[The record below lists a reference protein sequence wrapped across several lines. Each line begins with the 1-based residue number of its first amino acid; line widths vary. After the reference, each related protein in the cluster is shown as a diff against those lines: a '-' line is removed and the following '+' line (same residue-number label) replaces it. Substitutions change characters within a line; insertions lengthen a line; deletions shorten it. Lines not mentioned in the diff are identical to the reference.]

1 MIATGLTFLFGVL
14 VTLLAAILVMPL
26 VWRKAQSLARRDF
39 EATIPTSANEIRAGY
54 DRVRAEAAMSVRR
67 QEILAARA
75 NEKSAR
81 TQAELGRGT
90 VENVE
95 LLKRVRGLTA
105 TIEQRD
111 SEIASL
117 SAEAARLS
125 AEHETLST
133 QLAAVKAEAATTAEE
148 LAALADRFDELSE
161 IAEERKIQLIAAEA
175 KLDRFAD
182 DGRATQRGER
192 EAQSAIDRLHDE
204 VTSAQ
209 RSSAEEKAAT
219 AALRVKLDAKIGELA
234 DRDDEIAGLK
244 QQIADAATKD
254 ADVAAAAAALP
265 QTAGSGSAGQ
275 RLRAALERQNGR
287 ADVTSASPAE
297 IGDAISDLAAR
308 VIRMVAVSEGP
319 TSPLAP
325 LMKAETAVARPGP
338 RTLAERVASLTDAEA
353 RGAAASAQPEPARP
367 A

>member
-1 MIATGLTFLFGVL
+1 MIATVLTFLFGVL
-14 VTLLAAILVMPL
+14 VTLLVAILVMPL

-111 SEIASL
+111 SEITGL

-133 QLAAVKAEAATTAEE
+133 QLAAVQAEAATTAEE
-148 LAALADRFDELSE
+148 LATLADRFDELGE

-182 DGRATQRGER
+182 DDRALQRGER

-209 RSSAEEKAAT
+209 RSFAEEKAVA

-234 DRDDEIAGLK
+234 DRDDEITGLK
-244 QQIADAATKD
+244 QQIADAAKKD
-254 ADVAAAAAALP
+254 ADAASAALP
-265 QTAGSGSAGQ
+265 QAAGTGSAGQ

-325 LMKAETAVARPGP
+325 LMKTDPAPARPGP
-338 RTLAERVASLTDAEA
+338 RTLAERVALLTDPEA
-353 RGAAASAQPEPARP
+353 RGAAAAAAVQPEPARP